1 MANHKSALKHH
12 RQSLKRRDRNRGH
25 RARMR
30 TAIKK
35 FRAMIAAGDAS
46 DREVVALRSA
56 AGEEDLFRVSA
67 NGRRNAR
74 AGLFHGSSGDLSES
88 MRTSGVAKRI
98 RQKWLHRLR
107 YARCNRRRGVMVHV
121 NWQVDRHRFKLTR
134 PGSVYS

>member
-46 DREVVALRSA
+46 GAQSSLSGMLGMIDRSSKLGAIHANAAARTKSRLTKAVNKLSA
-56 AGEEDLFRVSA
+56 
-67 NGRRNAR
+67 
-74 AGLFHGSSGDLSES
+74 
-88 MRTSGVAKRI
+88 
-98 RQKWLHRLR
+98 
-107 YARCNRRRGVMVHV
+107 
-121 NWQVDRHRFKLTR
+121 
-134 PGSVYS
+134 